1 MKLLTQ
7 EILNRLP
14 PLYAQDGKGLDAIA
28 HVKFFTPDAQ
38 WTWYATEYDPQDRI
52 FFGYVQGI
60 EDEFGYFSLDE
71 LQEVRGVLALPV
83 ERDFYFK
90 PTPLRAI
97 VEKNAPVE
105 VPQSISMPVC
115 NPL

>member
-7 EILNRLP
+7 EILSRLP

-38 WTWYATEYDPQDRI
+38 WTWYGTEYDPGERI
-52 FFGYVQGI
+52 FFGYVQGL

-71 LQEVRGVLALPV
+71 LQEVRGSLGLAV
-83 ERDFYFK
+83 ERDLYFK
-90 PTPLRAI
+90 PMPLRAI
-97 VEKNAPVE
+97 VEKITPTE
-105 VPQSISMPVC
+105 VPAAP
-115 NPL
+115 PLAACCHT